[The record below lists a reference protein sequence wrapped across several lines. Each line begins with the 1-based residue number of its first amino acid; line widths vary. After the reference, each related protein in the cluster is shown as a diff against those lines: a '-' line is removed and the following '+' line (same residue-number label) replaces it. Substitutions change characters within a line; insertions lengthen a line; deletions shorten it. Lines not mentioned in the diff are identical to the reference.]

1 MNYKPTLKYE
11 GVIRH
16 IAVCLVNREKDK
28 AKHHIKRI
36 LPHYD
41 DMTDIEKEVVD
52 ELRLRIFC

>member
-1 MNYKPTLKYE
+1 MNYKAALKYE

-16 IAVCLVNREKDK
+16 IAVCLANRDK
-28 AKHHIKRI
+28 ARAKHHINRI

-41 DMTDIEKEVVD
+41 DMTAVEQEVVD

>member
-11 GVIRH
+11 GTIRH
-16 IAVCLVNREKDK
+16 IAVLLANREKDK

-41 DMTDIEKEVVD
+41 NMTAVEQEVVD